1 MEKKNV
7 AVVFGGVSSEHGIS
21 LISAT
26 TILEHLEAGG
36 IFGEVLAFTAQTGDS
51 VSVVTETGCRVMYMD
66 YAHIMKRCENAC
78 LHHSQLVQNLFALVT
93 DQMQQMGRRVE
104 VLSRRSIREKLLCYF
119 SIQAVDGRLTLPF
132 TFSALADY
140 IGSDR
145 SAMMRE
151 LKKLREEG
159 LVEVEGRRIT
169 LHLQRQAG

>member
-1 MEKKNV
+1 MKLAYRLV
-7 AVVFGGVSSEHGIS
+7 ASDFDGTLRRTEGGIS
-21 LISAT
+21 DENARAIRRYV
-26 TILEHLEAGG
+26 EAGG

-151 LKKLREEG
+151 LKKMKEEG
-159 LVEVEGRRIT
+159 IIT
-169 LHLQRQAG
+169 SHNREFTYYG